1 MVEKNNPTQRYLES
15 LREHAKRLDD
25 DKYLLKLADAVE
37 KNKGISSAT
46 VELAVASRIQT
57 YNTNQI
63 ISQQISKMNEIIA
76 GLVQYQQR
84 CTDLA
89 ISAFGIPEEAVKPE
103 ESTEEGEPELQ
114 LDEEE
119 EEEPTSIEEPEVVE
133 KEIPEPQTPQT
144 SKVPEAPR
152 PKKTGKVP
160 DFKAK

>member
-1 MVEKNNPTQRYLES
+1 MVEKDNPTQKYLES
-15 LREHAKRLDD
+15 LREHAKRLNDD
-25 DKYLLKLADAVE
+25 TYLHKLADAIE
-37 KNKGISSAT
+37 KNKGITSAA

-63 ISQQISKMNEIIA
+63 ISEQISKMNEIIS

-103 ESTEEGEPELQ
+103 ETTEESEPELQ
-114 LDEEE
+114 LGEDEEGIEIE
-119 EEEPTSIEEPEVVE
+119 EKESTSIEEPVEEVSL
-133 KEIPEPQTPQT
+133 T
-144 SKVPEAPR
+144 SKVPEAPK